1 MPWFTPLFQSPP
13 PPAPTPA
20 PIYRTY
26 VQPAPVAPKA
36 ARPTQAVSPVHAVA
50 AAPVARSLFAL
61 PPALAAQDVPNSLRK
76 VIYLSHHRQTTAQSI
91 LEVAAAQIGWRVDL
105 RVSRPVPV
113 PRNTGLVWMSDN
125 PQGAPAI
132 FDLWR
137 IGVGLGTQ
145 YTININAAN
154 HVITFM
160 KAAG

>member
-20 PIYRTY
+20 PVYRTY
-26 VQPAPVAPKA
+26 VPPAPVAPKA
-36 ARPTQAVSPVHAVA
+36 ARPTQAVSPVRAAVVS
-50 AAPVARSLFAL
+50 PPLQTRFAL

-76 VIYLSHHRQTTAQSI
+76 VIYLSRHRQTSAQSVI
-91 LEVAAAQIGWRVDL
+91 EVAAAQIDWRVDL

-137 IGVGLGTQ
+137 LGVGLGSA
-145 YTININAAN
+145 YTININATN